1 MIFASSTCKYHGD
14 YDNIVASKIRKE
26 FVMIQREMTK
36 VMKAR
41 AKEYPVLTVV
51 GPRQSGKTTLVRSCF
66 PNYNY
71 ANLEDPE
78 TRDMAESDYK
88 RFLSAYKT
96 PLIIDEIQRVP
107 KLASAIQV
115 KVDENR
121 SKTGQY
127 ILTGSHQP
135 VLKQTVTQSLA
146 GRSAFLELLPL
157 TFSELYKG
165 VSKKDVD
172 VDDLIL
178 TGTMPELTNGRIK
191 PSVYYKNYVNS
202 YIERDVR
209 LISNIENTSSFNRF
223 LVLLAGRIGQ
233 LVNLN
238 TLSGEVGVSHTTLNS
253 WLNILEASF
262 IVFRLA
268 PYYANIGKR
277 LIKTPKIY
285 FTETG
290 LAAYLLGI
298 KTAEQVSHHPLR
310 GNLFENLVAGDILR
324 HEKNADNDG
333 DLFFFRTTNGL
344 EIDLLRLYNDSFQ
357 PIEIKSSMTYN
368 PSLENSLERFMDFF
382 PKVVKPTL
390 IYAGKNIPPGDKKIE
405 WRNYLDFKL

>member
-1 MIFASSTCKYHGD
+1 MVS
-14 YDNIVASKIRKE
+14 SKIKKE
-26 FVMIQREMTK
+26 FIMIQREMTK
-36 VMKAR
+36 IMKKR

-51 GPRQSGKTTLVRSCF
+51 GPRQSGKTTLVKSCF

-78 TRDMAESDYK
+78 TRDLAETDYK
-88 RFLSAYKT
+88 RFLSTYKT

-165 VSKKDVD
+165 RNKKEAD

-178 TGTMPELTNGRIK
+178 KGTMPELTNGLIK

-262 IVFRLA
+262 IVFRLE

-298 KTAEQVSHHPLR
+298 KNSEQVSSHPLR
-310 GNLFENLVAGDILR
+310 GNLFENLFVGDVLR
-324 HEKNADNDG
+324 HEKNSDNDG

-344 EIDLLRLYNDSFQ
+344 EVDLLRLCDDGFQ
-357 PIEIKSSMTYN
+357 PIEIKSTMTYN
-368 PSLENSLERFMDFF
+368 PSLENSLSHFMDIF
-382 PKVVKPTL
+382 PKAVKPTL
-390 IYAGKNIPPGDKKIE
+390 IYAGKNIPPGKSGIE
-405 WRNYLDFKL
+405 YRNYLDFQF

>member
-1 MIFASSTCKYHGD
+1 MVPF
-14 YDNIVASKIRKE
+14 KIKKE
-26 FVMIQREMTK
+26 FIMIQREMTK
-36 VMKAR
+36 VMKKR

-51 GPRQSGKTTLVRSCF
+51 GPRQSGKTTLVKSCF

-78 TRDMAESDYK
+78 TRDLAETDYK
-88 RFLSAYKT
+88 RFLSTYKT

-121 SKTGQY
+121 NKTGQY

-165 VSKKDVD
+165 RNKKEAD

-178 TGTMPELTNGRIK
+178 TGTMPELTNGVIK
-191 PSVYYKNYVNS
+191 PSIYYKNYVNS

-262 IVFRLA
+262 IVFRLE

-298 KTAEQVSHHPLR
+298 KNSEQVSSHPLR
-310 GNLFENLVAGDILR
+310 GNLFENLVVGDVLR
-324 HEKNADNDG
+324 HEKNSDNDG
-333 DLFFFRTTNGL
+333 GLFFFRTTNGL
-344 EIDLLRLYNDSFQ
+344 EVDLLRLCDDGFQ
-357 PIEIKSSMTYN
+357 PIEIKSTMTYN
-368 PSLENSLERFMDFF
+368 PSLENSLSHFMDIF
-382 PKVVKPTL
+382 PKAVKPTL
-390 IYAGKNIPPGDKKIE
+390 IYAGKNISPGKSGIE
-405 WRNYLDFKL
+405 YRNYLDFQF

>member
-1 MIFASSTCKYHGD
+1 
-14 YDNIVASKIRKE
+14 
-26 FVMIQREMTK
+26 MIQREMTK

-78 TRDMAESDYK
+78 TRDLAESDYK

-290 LAAYLLGI
+290 LAANLLGI
-298 KTAEQVSHHPLR
+298 KNSEQVSSHPLR

-333 DLFFFRTTNGL
+333 DLFFFRTANGL
-344 EIDLLRLYNDSFQ
+344 EVDLLRLCGDKFQ
-357 PIEIKSSMTYN
+357 PIEIKSTMTYN
-368 PSLENSLERFMDFF
+368 PSLENSLSRFMDIF
-382 PKVVKPTL
+382 PNVADPTI
-390 IYAGKNIPPGDKKIE
+390 IYTGKNIPPGDKKIK
-405 WRNYLDFKL
+405 WRNYLDF

>member
-1 MIFASSTCKYHGD
+1 MVPF
-14 YDNIVASKIRKE
+14 KIKKE
-26 FVMIQREMTK
+26 FIMIQREMTK
-36 VMKAR
+36 VMKKR

-51 GPRQSGKTTLVRSCF
+51 GPRQSGKTTLVKSCF

-78 TRDMAESDYK
+78 TRDLAETDYK
-88 RFLSAYKT
+88 RFLSTYKT

-121 SKTGQY
+121 NKTGQY

-165 VSKKDVD
+165 RNKKEAD

-178 TGTMPELTNGRIK
+178 TGTMPELTNGVIK
-191 PSVYYKNYVNS
+191 PSIYYKNYVNS

-262 IVFRLA
+262 IVFRLE

-298 KTAEQVSHHPLR
+298 KNSEQVSSHPLR
-310 GNLFENLVAGDILR
+310 GNLFENLVVGDVLR
-324 HEKNADNDG
+324 HEKNSDNDG
-333 DLFFFRTTNGL
+333 GLFFFRTTNGL
-344 EIDLLRLYNDSFQ
+344 EVDLLRLCDDGFQ
-357 PIEIKSSMTYN
+357 PIEIKSTMTYN
-368 PSLENSLERFMDFF
+368 PSLENSLSHFMDIF
-382 PKVVKPTL
+382 PKAVKPTL
-390 IYAGKNIPPGDKKIE
+390 IYAGKNIPPGKSGIE
-405 WRNYLDFKL
+405 YRNYLDCQF

>member
-1 MIFASSTCKYHGD
+1 MVS
-14 YDNIVASKIRKE
+14 SKIKKE
-26 FVMIQREMTK
+26 FIMIQREMTK
-36 VMKAR
+36 VMKKR
-41 AKEYPVLTVV
+41 AKEDPVLTVV
-51 GPRQSGKTTLVRSCF
+51 GPRQSGKTTLVKSCF

-78 TRDMAESDYK
+78 TRDLAETDYK
-88 RFLSAYKT
+88 RFLSTYKT

-165 VSKKDVD
+165 RNKKEAD

-178 TGTMPELTNGRIK
+178 KGTMPELTNGLIK

-262 IVFRLA
+262 IVFRLE
-268 PYYANIGKR
+268 PYYANIGIR
-277 LIKTPKIY
+277 SSRIVRT
-285 FTETG
+285 
-290 LAAYLLGI
+290 AAS
-298 KTAEQVSHHPLR
+298 VR
-310 GNLFENLVAGDILR
+310 
-324 HEKNADNDG
+324 
-333 DLFFFRTTNGL
+333 
-344 EIDLLRLYNDSFQ
+344 
-357 PIEIKSSMTYN
+357 SM
-368 PSLENSLERFMDFF
+368 R
-382 PKVVKPTL
+382 
-390 IYAGKNIPPGDKKIE
+390 
-405 WRNYLDFKL
+405 

>member
-1 MIFASSTCKYHGD
+1 MVS
-14 YDNIVASKIRKE
+14 SKIKKE
-26 FVMIQREMTK
+26 FIMIQREMTK
-36 VMKAR
+36 IMKKR

-51 GPRQSGKTTLVRSCF
+51 GPRQSGKTTLVKSCF

-78 TRDMAESDYK
+78 TRDLAETDYK
-88 RFLSAYKT
+88 RFLSTYKT

-165 VSKKDVD
+165 RNKKEAD

-178 TGTMPELTNGRIK
+178 KGTMPELTNGLIK

-262 IVFRLA
+262 IVFRLE

-298 KTAEQVSHHPLR
+298 KNSEQVSSHPLR
-310 GNLFENLVAGDILR
+310 GNLFENLVVGDVLR
-324 HEKNADNDG
+324 HEKNSDNDG

-344 EIDLLRLYNDSFQ
+344 EVDLLRLCDDGFQ
-357 PIEIKSSMTYN
+357 PIEIKSAMTYN
-368 PSLENSLERFMDFF
+368 PSLENSLSHFMDIF
-382 PKVVKPTL
+382 PKAVKPTL
-390 IYAGKNIPPGDKKIE
+390 IYAGKNIPPGKSGRE
-405 WRNYLDFKL
+405 YRNYLDFQF

>member
-1 MIFASSTCKYHGD
+1 MVS
-14 YDNIVASKIRKE
+14 SKIKKE

-36 VMKAR
+36 VMKKR

-51 GPRQSGKTTLVRSCF
+51 GPRQSGKTTLVKSCF

-78 TRDMAESDYK
+78 TRDLAETDYK
-88 RFLSAYKT
+88 RFLSTYKT

-121 SKTGQY
+121 SKIGQY

-165 VSKKDVD
+165 RNKKEAD

-178 TGTMPELTNGRIK
+178 KGTMPELTNGLIK

-262 IVFRLA
+262 IVFRLE

-298 KTAEQVSHHPLR
+298 KNSEQVSSHPLR
-310 GNLFENLVAGDILR
+310 GNLFENLVVGDVLR
-324 HEKNADNDG
+324 HEKNSDNDG

-344 EIDLLRLYNDSFQ
+344 EVDLLRLCDDGFQ
-357 PIEIKSSMTYN
+357 PIEIKSAMTYN
-368 PSLENSLERFMDFF
+368 PSLENSLSHFMDIF
-382 PKVVKPTL
+382 PKAVKPTL
-390 IYAGKNIPPGDKKIE
+390 IYAGKNIPPGKSGIE
-405 WRNYLDFKL
+405 YRNYLDFQF

>member
-1 MIFASSTCKYHGD
+1 MVPF
-14 YDNIVASKIRKE
+14 KIKKE
-26 FVMIQREMTK
+26 FIMIQREMTK
-36 VMKAR
+36 VMKKR

-51 GPRQSGKTTLVRSCF
+51 GPRQSGKTTLVKSCF

-78 TRDMAESDYK
+78 TRDLAETDYK
-88 RFLSAYKT
+88 RFLSTYKT

-121 SKTGQY
+121 NKTGQY

-165 VSKKDVD
+165 RNKKEAD

-178 TGTMPELTNGRIK
+178 TGTMPELTNGVIK
-191 PSVYYKNYVNS
+191 PSIYYKNYVNS

-262 IVFRLA
+262 IVFRLE

-298 KTAEQVSHHPLR
+298 KNSEQVSSHPLR

-368 PSLENSLERFMDFF
+368 PSLENSLERFMDIF

>member
-1 MIFASSTCKYHGD
+1 MVS
-14 YDNIVASKIRKE
+14 SKIKKE
-26 FVMIQREMTK
+26 FIMIQREMTK
-36 VMKAR
+36 IMKKR

-51 GPRQSGKTTLVRSCF
+51 GPRQSGKTTLVKSCF

-78 TRDMAESDYK
+78 TRDLAETDYK
-88 RFLSAYKT
+88 RFLSTYKT

-121 SKTGQY
+121 SKIGQY

-165 VSKKDVD
+165 RNKKEAD

-178 TGTMPELTNGRIK
+178 KGTMPELTNGLIK

-262 IVFRLA
+262 IVFRLE

-298 KTAEQVSHHPLR
+298 KNSEQVSSHPLR
-310 GNLFENLVAGDILR
+310 GNLFENLVVGDVLR
-324 HEKNADNDG
+324 HEKNSDNDG

-344 EIDLLRLYNDSFQ
+344 EVDLLRLCDDGFQ
-357 PIEIKSSMTYN
+357 PIEIKSAMTYN
-368 PSLENSLERFMDFF
+368 PSLENSLSHFMDIF
-382 PKVVKPTL
+382 PKAVKPTL
-390 IYAGKNIPPGDKKIE
+390 IYAGKNIPPGKSGIE
-405 WRNYLDFKL
+405 YRNYLDFQF

>member
-1 MIFASSTCKYHGD
+1 MVPF
-14 YDNIVASKIRKE
+14 KIKKE
-26 FVMIQREMTK
+26 FIMIQREMTK
-36 VMKAR
+36 VMKKR

-51 GPRQSGKTTLVRSCF
+51 GPRQSGKTTLVKSCF

-78 TRDMAESDYK
+78 TRDLAETDYK
-88 RFLSAYKT
+88 RFLSTYKT

-121 SKTGQY
+121 NKTGQY

-165 VSKKDVD
+165 RNKKEAD

-178 TGTMPELTNGRIK
+178 TGTMPELTNGVIK
-191 PSVYYKNYVNS
+191 PSIYYKNYVNS

-262 IVFRLA
+262 IVFRLE

-298 KTAEQVSHHPLR
+298 KNSEQVSSHPLR
-310 GNLFENLVAGDILR
+310 GNLFENLVVGDVLR
-324 HEKNADNDG
+324 HEKNSDNDG
-333 DLFFFRTTNGL
+333 GLFVFRTTNGL
-344 EIDLLRLYNDSFQ
+344 EVDLLRLCDDGFQ
-357 PIEIKSSMTYN
+357 PIEIKSTMTYN
-368 PSLENSLERFMDFF
+368 PSLENSLSHFMDIF
-382 PKVVKPTL
+382 PKAVKPTL
-390 IYAGKNIPPGDKKIE
+390 IYAGKNIPPGKSGIE
-405 WRNYLDFKL
+405 YRNYLDFQF

>member
-1 MIFASSTCKYHGD
+1 MVS
-14 YDNIVASKIRKE
+14 SKIKKE
-26 FVMIQREMTK
+26 FIMIQREMTK
-36 VMKAR
+36 VMKKR

-51 GPRQSGKTTLVRSCF
+51 GPRQSGKTTLVKSCF

-78 TRDMAESDYK
+78 TRDLAETDYK
-88 RFLSAYKT
+88 RFLSTYKT

-165 VSKKDVD
+165 RNKKEAD

-178 TGTMPELTNGRIK
+178 KGTMPELTNGLIK

-262 IVFRLA
+262 IVFRLE

-298 KTAEQVSHHPLR
+298 KNSEQVSSHPLR
-310 GNLFENLVAGDILR
+310 GNLFENLVVGDVLR
-324 HEKNADNDG
+324 HEKNSDNDG

-344 EIDLLRLYNDSFQ
+344 EVDLLRLCDDGFQ
-357 PIEIKSSMTYN
+357 PIEIKSAMTYN
-368 PSLENSLERFMDFF
+368 PSLENSLSHFMDIF
-382 PKVVKPTL
+382 PKAVKPTL
-390 IYAGKNIPPGDKKIE
+390 IYAGKNIPPGKSGIE
-405 WRNYLDFKL
+405 YRNYLDFQF

>member
-1 MIFASSTCKYHGD
+1 
-14 YDNIVASKIRKE
+14 
-26 FVMIQREMTK
+26 MIQREMTK

-78 TRDMAESDYK
+78 TRDLAESDYK

-268 PYYANIGKR
+268 PHYANIGKR

-298 KTAEQVSHHPLR
+298 KNSEQVSSHPLR

-368 PSLENSLERFMDFF
+368 PSLENSLERFMDIF